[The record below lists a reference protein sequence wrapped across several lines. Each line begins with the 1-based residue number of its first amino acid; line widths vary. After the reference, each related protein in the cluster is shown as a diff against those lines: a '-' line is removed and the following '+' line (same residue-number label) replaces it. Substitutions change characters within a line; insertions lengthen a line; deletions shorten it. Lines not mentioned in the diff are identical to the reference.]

1 MNPAPM
7 QTEILLHLKTGDVR
21 RNLITTD
28 KVFRFHEGF
37 TRAESEAGWKQVVC
51 FGSGTSEDDMTAEI
65 ARIRAMYLHEK
76 EKPDGVSAGLQ
87 SQRKEPPR
95 ETA

>member
-1 MNPAPM
+1 VNPAPM

-37 TRAESEAGWKQVVC
+37 TRADSEAGWKQVVC

-65 ARIRAMYLHEK
+65 ARIRAIYLHEK
-76 EKPDGVSAGLQ
+76 RPSGFECV
-87 SQRKEPPR
+87 
-95 ETA
+95 